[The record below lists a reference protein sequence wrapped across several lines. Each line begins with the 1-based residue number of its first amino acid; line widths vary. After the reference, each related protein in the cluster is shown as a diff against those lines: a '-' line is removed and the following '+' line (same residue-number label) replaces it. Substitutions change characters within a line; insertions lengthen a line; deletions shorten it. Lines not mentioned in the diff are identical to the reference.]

1 LLTPSIFIVGL
12 LNLLVIG
19 LFYVFAFKR
28 KVKFTTY
35 SDKVVFNSNLFL
47 MFISLHYLSAILLYI
62 SECIFNSLPFLPALL
77 IPDLGALFFWA
88 LLIYV
93 VKKMMLRRAIVKIN
107 VDSPLVTHK
116 ESTNFKVVALTL
128 MPVIALAGY
137 FLYPIIA
144 AKLSSNIKIKTS
156 CDEIYSIDEYSVN
169 TERGEVIRIQK
180 VFDEKK
186 ELAASRIDKL
196 TDCTI
201 VNTKNWACGGKNF
214 YGSTGAIEKVI
225 DGKFEY
231 IPRSTEDKK
240 LIPCK
245 IEQLN

>member
-1 LLTPSIFIVGL
+1 MSTPSIVIVGL
-12 LNLLVIG
+12 LNILVIG
-19 LFYVFAFKR
+19 LFFVFIFKR
-28 KVKFTTY
+28 KFTLTTY
-35 SDKVVFNSNLFL
+35 TEKVVFNSNLIL
-47 MFISLHYLSAILLYI
+47 MLISLHYLSGVVLYI
-62 SECIFNSLPFLPALL
+62 CECIFNNLPFLPAFL

-93 VKKMMLRRAIVKIN
+93 VKKILLRRAIVKIN
-107 VDSPLVTHK
+107 VDSPVVTHK
-116 ESTNFKVVALTL
+116 ESTNFKVIALTL

-137 FLYPIIA
+137 FLYPIVA
-144 AKLSSNIKIKTS
+144 AKISSNLKIKTS

-169 TERGEVIRIQK
+169 TERGEVVRIQK
-180 VFDEKK
+180 VYDEKK
-186 ELAASRIDKL
+186 ELASSRIDKL
-196 TDCTI
+196 KDCTI

-214 YGSTGAIEKVI
+214 YGRTGAIEKVI

-231 IPRSTEDKK
+231 IPRSTEEKG